1 MTTCLPIGEHN
12 EIPLT
17 DLAPNAAV
25 KYLLANPKSKP
36 RWCLRKAQHDI
47 NTCTFLHR
55 TPEKSA
61 GFVTIR
67 GEPAPVSV
75 GHLLQ
80 NKGLEL
86 ALGSPDTFSEW
97 CSVAAPHEVATCR
110 HLHLGLVKD
119 DKTVHIEGEEAPVCV
134 SHLLLN
140 RGVSYL
146 LSTKGTKGVWCN
158 NKIVHDVLG
167 CHYIHRRIDDHP
179 QVVNVDEEKFP
190 IPVKDLVQNKALTF
204 LLENPQ
210 YSGRWCSHTV
220 KHDAAECGFLHR
232 IHPFIRVDGESVR
245 ISLLAPNRGLKYVLE
260 HPEAQGHWCRSTH
273 DEQHPMDTC
282 TYIHYKNDSKRDRSD
297 NNYYHHG
304 KFNGASNNSAATNN
318 TKRHRD
324 EEHITESKSREEPKR
339 RGDERNGEGGSRRNE
354 RDHSDSRRDREVNDV
369 DRRSSRRVGGSRM

>member
-1 MTTCLPIGEHN
+1 MTTCLPIGEHM
-12 EIPLT
+12 EVPIS
-17 DLAPNAAV
+17 DLANNAAV
-25 KYLLANPKSKP
+25 KYLLSNPKSKP
-36 RWCLRKAQHDI
+36 RWCLRKAAHDI

-55 TPEKSA
+55 TPDKAS
-61 GFVTIR
+61 GYVTIR

-80 NKGLEL
+80 NKGLEA
-86 ALGSPDTFSEW
+86 ALTSSDTFAEW

-110 HLHLGLVKD
+110 NLHLGVVRD
-119 DKTVHIEGEEAPVCV
+119 DKTVLVEGEDSPVCV

-146 LSTKGTKGVWCN
+146 LSTKGAKGVWCN

-190 IPVKDLVQNKALTF
+190 IPVKDLVKNKALTF

-210 YSGRWCSHTV
+210 YSGRWCSHAV
-220 KHDAAECGFLHR
+220 KHDASECGFLHR
-232 IHPFIRVDGESVR
+232 IHPFIRVDGESIR
-245 ISLLAPNRGLKYVLE
+245 IGLLAPNRGLKYVLE
-260 HPEAQGHWCRSTH
+260 HPEAQGHWCRGTH

-282 TYIHYKNDSKRDRSD
+282 TYIHYKNDDRRDRND
-297 NNYYHHG
+297 VRG
-304 KFNGASNNSAATNN
+304 GET

-324 EEHITESKSREEPKR
+324 DDNVEQKPRGEDHRRRDERPPSNRNEGRERSLEYRNESSGRGSYGR
-339 RGDERNGEGGSRRNE
+339 RGGGRN
-354 RDHSDSRRDREVNDV
+354 
-369 DRRSSRRVGGSRM
+369 